1 MIRARVKPNDVL
13 DLYKNIQLLTDMSN
27 KKLFAEFPP
36 VSTKEWEDVI
46 NKDLKGADYEKKLV
60 WKTGEGFDVKPYYR
74 NEDLE
79 KLGYLQ
85 CEPGQFPYLRGENAN
100 GNDWEVRQDFHIR
113 DVKAANA
120 MAVEAV
126 KRGAKGVGLCGK
138 GVENI
143 DQMTQLL
150 KGIDPVTTAIHFM
163 CSNSYGTTL
172 DLFVSYLK
180 ANKIDPKKVRG
191 SIAFDP
197 LAYALKNGEFYES
210 YDKNIEEAKSIF
222 TRFAGE
228 LPLFRLVSVKAGM
241 IHNSGSTITQELG
254 MGLAW
259 ANEYLSA
266 LTEKGLSVD
275 EVAPRI
281 TFSFCTG
288 SNYFME
294 IAKLRAARLLW
305 AEIVAQYKPAK
316 QDSSAAFIHSCTSS
330 WNKSIYDPYVNLLR
344 STTETMS
351 AAIGGANSIHVNNFD
366 EAYKMPD
373 EFGARIARNQQI
385 ILKEE
390 SFMDKIVDPAA
401 GSYYIENLTD
411 SIAHFAWEQ
420 FLAIEEKGGFA
431 KAVESGYIQDEV
443 ARSAAQRDA
452 DLSSRKL
459 VLTGVNQYPN
469 LTENMAKSVEMPEH
483 CGCGCGAKDGGK
495 FKALKPYR
503 GAAAFEAL
511 RLQTEKSGKKPKVFL
526 LTYGNLAMRK
536 ARAGFATNFF
546 GCAGYE
552 IMDNAG
558 FKTGAEGAKAALAAK
573 ADITVLCSSDDEYA
587 ELVASAA
594 PELKGK
600 TCLVL
605 AGYPKEQID
614 AFKAQGVEEFIHVRS
629 NVLDVLTSFQKK
641 LVK

>member
-1 MIRARVKPNDVL
+1 
-13 DLYKNIQLLTDMSN
+13 MSN
-27 KKLFAEFPP
+27 EKLFAEFPP
-36 VSTKEWEDVI
+36 VSTQEWEEVI

-60 WKTGEGFDVKPYYR
+60 WKTGEGFNVKPYYR
-74 NEDLE
+74 SEDLE
-79 KLGYLQ
+79 ALGYLQ
-85 CEPGQFPYLRGENAN
+85 CEPGQFPYLRGEKAD
-100 GNDWEVRQDFHIR
+100 GNDWEIRQDFRVR
-113 DVKAANA
+113 DIKAANA
-120 MAVEAV
+120 LATEAV
-126 KRGAKGVGLCGK
+126 KRGVKGVGLCAK
-138 GVENI
+138 EVETVE
-143 DQMTQLL
+143 QMAALL
-150 KGIDPVTTAIHFM
+150 KGIDPMTTAIHFM
-163 CSNSYGTTL
+163 CSKSFGKTL
-172 DLFVSYLK
+172 DLFVTYLK
-180 ANKIDPKKVRG
+180 NNKIDPAKVKG

-197 LAYALKNGEFYES
+197 IAYALKHGEFYDG
-210 YDKNIEEAKSIF
+210 YAKNIEEAKAIF
-222 TRFAGE
+222 ARFTKE
-228 LPLFRLVSVKAGM
+228 LPLFRLISVKAGM
-241 IHNSGSTITQELG
+241 LHNSGATITQELG

-259 ANEYLSA
+259 ANEYLGA
-266 LTEKGLSVD
+266 LTEAGLSVD
-275 EVAPRI
+275 EVAPRL
-281 TFSFCTG
+281 TFAFCTG

-316 QDSSAAFIHSCTSS
+316 PESGAAFIHSSASS

-351 AAIGGANSIHVNNFD
+351 AAIGGANSIHVSNFD
-366 EAYKMPD
+366 EAYKQPD
-373 EFGARIARNQQI
+373 EFGSRIARNQQI

-431 KAVESGYIQDEV
+431 KAVEAGYIQDEV

-452 DLSSRKL
+452 DLAARKL

-469 LTENMAKSVEMPEH
+469 LNESMAKNIEETNH
-483 CGCGCGAKDGGK
+483 CGCGGECKAGA
-495 FKALKPYR
+495 FKTLKPYR

-511 RLQTEKSGKKPKVFL
+511 RLQTEKSGRKPKVFL

-552 IMDNAG
+552 IIDNAG
-558 FKTGAEGAKAALAAK
+558 FKTGAEGAQAALAAK

-587 ELVASAA
+587 DLVAAAA

-600 TCLVL
+600 THIVL
-605 AGYPKEQID
+605 AGFPKEQID

-629 NVLDVLTSFQKK
+629 NVLDVLTAFQQK
-641 LVK
+641 LMK